1 MRGELK
7 ETDFVSGFAR
17 GLRVIESFGE
27 QDRRLSIADAAKKTG
42 LDRATVRRSL
52 LTLVELGYADY
63 DGKFFTLTPR
73 ILRLGHSYLSA
84 TPLPALLQPY
94 LDALSE
100 KTGQSSSASVLDDT
114 EIVYIARASQRR
126 VMSINLNPGSR
137 LPAYCS
143 SMGRVLLAA
152 LAERDARETLGRTEL
167 RANTERTI
175 VDIDRL
181 MAELERVRDQ
191 GYALINQELELGLCS
206 IAVPL
211 RNRFGKTI
219 AALNVGAPAAHVSPE
234 QMVEQF
240 FPLLQDAA
248 ENVRLSLG

>member
-1 MRGELK
+1 MRATLK
-7 ETDFVSGFAR
+7 ETDFVSGFAK

-27 QDRRLSIADAAKKTG
+27 QDRRLSISDVARKTE

-63 DGKFFTLTPR
+63 DGKFFTLTSR
-73 ILRLGHSYLSA
+73 VLRLGHSYLSA
-84 TPLPALLQPY
+84 TPLPLLLQPH
-94 LDALSE
+94 LDLLSD

-143 SMGRVLLAA
+143 SMGRVLLSA
-152 LAERDARETLGRTEL
+152 LPEDDIRSALSRTEL
-167 RANTERTI
+167 RANTDRTI
-175 VDIDRL
+175 VDIDQL
-181 MAELERVRDQ
+181 MAEIRRVREQ
-191 GYALINQELELGLCS
+191 GYAVINQELELGLCS

-211 RNRFGKTI
+211 RNRRGVTI

-234 QMVEQF
+234 QMVSLF
-240 FPLLQDAA
+240 LPLLQEAA
-248 ENVRLSLG
+248 ENIRLSLG

>member
-1 MRGELK
+1 MPVK
-7 ETDFVSGFAR
+7 ETDFVSGFAK
-17 GLRVIESFGE
+17 GLAVIEAFGE
-27 QDRRLSIADAAKKTG
+27 SDRRLSIADVARKTG

-52 LTLVELGYADY
+52 LTLVELQYADY

-84 TPLPALLQPY
+84 TPLPALLQPH
-94 LDALSE
+94 LDLLAE

-114 EIVYIARASQRR
+114 QVLYIARASQRR

-152 LAERDARETLGRTEL
+152 LSDAQARDLLARTERHANTDRTLTDIEAIVAELGRV
-167 RANTERTI
+167 RER
-175 VDIDRL
+175 
-181 MAELERVRDQ
+181 
-191 GYALINQELELGLCS
+191 GYAIIDQELELGLRS

-211 RNRFGKTI
+211 KNQRGETI
-219 AALNVGAPAAHVSPE
+219 AALNVGAPAAHISLT
-234 QMVEQF
+234 QMVADVL
-240 FPLLQDAA
+240 PLLKAAA
-248 ENVRLSLG
+248 ENIRLSLG

>member
-27 QDRRLSIADAAKKTG
+27 QDRRLSIADASRKTG

-94 LDALSE
+94 LDTLSE

-114 EIVYIARASQRR
+114 QIVYIARASQRR

-152 LAERDARETLGRTEL
+152 LPDSEARDTLERTEL
-167 RANTERTI
+167 RPNTGRTI
-175 VDIDRL
+175 VEIDLL
-181 MAELERVRDQ
+181 MAELSRVREE
-191 GYALINQELELGLCS
+191 GYALIDQELELGLCS

-211 RNRFGKTI
+211 RNRWGKTI
-219 AALNVGAPAAHVSPE
+219 AALNVGAPAAHVPIE
-234 QMVEQF
+234 KMVEQF
-240 FPLLQDAA
+240 FPLLRDAA
-248 ENVRLSLG
+248 ESIRLSLG

>member
-1 MRGELK
+1 MVPMK

-17 GLRVIESFGE
+17 GLRVIEAFSE
-27 QDRRLSIADAAKKTG
+27 SDKRLSIADVAKKTG
-42 LDRATVRRSL
+42 FDRATVRRSL
-52 LTLVELGYADY
+52 LTLVELEYADY

-73 ILRLGHSYLSA
+73 ILRLGYSYLSA

-94 LDALSE
+94 LDLLAE

-114 EIVYIARASQRR
+114 QVLYIARASQRR

-152 LAERDARETLGRTEL
+152 LGDHHARDLLARTHLHANTNRTLTDVGAIIDELGRVREL
-167 RANTERTI
+167 
-175 VDIDRL
+175 
-181 MAELERVRDQ
+181 
-191 GYALINQELELGLCS
+191 GYAIIDQELELGLRS

-211 RNRFGKTI
+211 KNRWGETI
-219 AALNVGAPAAHVSPE
+219 AALNVGAPAAHISLM
-234 QMVEQF
+234 QMTEDVL
-240 FPLLQDAA
+240 PLLKEAA
-248 ENVRLSLG
+248 ENIRMSLA

>member
-1 MRGELK
+1 MK

-17 GLRVIESFGE
+17 GLRVIEAFGE
-27 QDRRLSIADAAKKTG
+27 HDRRLSIADVAKRTE

-52 LTLVELGYADY
+52 LTLVDLRYADY

-84 TPLPALLQPY
+84 TPLTTLVQPH
-94 LDALSE
+94 LDELSE

-114 EIVYIARASQRR
+114 EIVYIARASHRR

-152 LAERDARETLGRTEL
+152 LPESVAMNTLMRTEL
-167 RANTERTI
+167 RANTEKTI
-175 VDIDRL
+175 IDIDRL
-181 MAELERVRDQ
+181 LAELVRVRER
-191 GYALINQELELGLCS
+191 GYALIDQELELGLCS
-206 IAVPL
+206 IAVPVQ
-211 RNRFGKTI
+211 NRKGETI

-234 QMVEQF
+234 EMVEKF
-240 FPLLQDAA
+240 LPLLMSASDGI
-248 ENVRLSLG
+248 RLSLA

>member
-1 MRGELK
+1 MK
-7 ETDFVSGFAR
+7 ETDFVSGFAK
-17 GLRVIESFGE
+17 GLRVIEAFGE
-27 QDRRLSIADAAKKTG
+27 SDRRLSIADVAKKTG

-52 LTLVELGYADY
+52 LTLFELQYADY

-84 TPLPALLQPY
+84 TPLPTLLQPH
-94 LDALSE
+94 LDVLAE

-114 EIVYIARASQRR
+114 QILYIARASQRR

-152 LAERDARETLGRTEL
+152 LSDSNARDVLARSDL
-167 RANTERTI
+167 RANTDRTL
-175 VDIDRL
+175 VDPDAI
-181 MAELERVRDQ
+181 MSELGRVREL
-191 GYALINQELELGLCS
+191 GYALIDQELELGLRS

-211 RNRFGKTI
+211 KNRRGETI
-219 AALNVGAPAAHVSPE
+219 AALNVGAPAAHISLE
-234 QMVEQF
+234 QMTYDVL
-240 FPLLQDAA
+240 PLLKEAA
-248 ENVRLSLG
+248 ENIMPLLN

>member
-1 MRGELK
+1 MK
-7 ETDFVSGFAR
+7 ETDFVSGFAK
-17 GLRVIESFGE
+17 GLRVIEAFGE
-27 QDRRLSIADAAKKTG
+27 SDRRLSIADVAKKTG

-52 LTLVELGYADY
+52 LTLFELQYADY

-84 TPLPALLQPY
+84 TPLPTLLQPH
-94 LDALSE
+94 LDVLAE

-114 EIVYIARASQRR
+114 QILYIARASQRR

-152 LAERDARETLGRTEL
+152 LSDSNARDVLARSDL
-167 RANTERTI
+167 RANTNRTL
-175 VDIDRL
+175 VDPDAI
-181 MAELERVRDQ
+181 MSELGRVREL
-191 GYALINQELELGLCS
+191 GYALIDQELELGLRS

-211 RNRFGKTI
+211 KNRRGETI
-219 AALNVGAPAAHVSPE
+219 AALNVGAPAAHISLE
-234 QMVEQF
+234 QMTYDVL
-240 FPLLQDAA
+240 PLLKEAA
-248 ENVRLSLG
+248 ENIMPLLN